1 VDSARPVCGQG
12 EVNDGSG
19 CKIPLGAVEKVK
31 EVKKSSVNVNEYL
44 PYFLRLID
52 DECRPS

>member
-1 VDSARPVCGQG
+1 MCGQG